1 MGWAIYTHGFIQY
14 KATCSEKGCEDVIF
28 DVRDTDRQAQDDVDA
43 HWAYHDRLWKKQNE
57 EWEKYPHGKPKKKK
71 RKKKGKKGKKHND
84 D

>member
-1 MGWAIYTHGFIQY
+1 MGWGVNTTAIIMYSVY
-14 KATCSEKGCEDVIF
+14 CSEKGCEDNIF
-28 DVRDTDRQAQDDVDA
+28 ELHSTMRQAEDDAEV
-43 HWAYHDRLWKKQNE
+43 HWAYHDKLWQKQNE